1 MLEVTKC
8 PLTHDLVHGNSNVF
22 IYRTY
27 LYTVHDGWQFFFGG
41 GEIWRQLVKQK
52 RPVVQTT
59 KCPLNAT
66 SFNAPWFFQIASVQE
81 LTGMAIATYKNIGR
95 ARAANVLGMDL
106 AHFYS

>member
-8 PLTHDLVHGNSNVF
+8 PLTQDLVHVNSNVF
-22 IYRTY
+22 IYHTY
-27 LYTVHDGWQFFFGG
+27 PYTVHDGWQFFFCGG
-41 GEIWRQLVKQK
+41 DIGRQLVKQK

-81 LTGMAIATYKNIGR
+81 LTRMAIATYKNIGR

-106 AHFYS
+106 AHFCS

>member
-1 MLEVTKC
+1 MVM
-8 PLTHDLVHGNSNVF
+8 VM
-22 IYRTY
+22 Y
-27 LYTVHDGWQFFFGG
+27 LYTAHIPIRFMTVDNSFFFGG
-41 GEIWRQLVKQK
+41 KIGRQLVKQK

-81 LTGMAIATYKNIGR
+81 LTGTAITTYKNIGR

-106 AHFYS
+106 AHFCS